1 MVPPAL
7 STALRPHKEFHK
19 RRRHRL
25 ASTSFFLKLH
35 KERLFD
41 ALQDT
46 PPAREVRQLV
56 EQLEAQ
62 LADAEAHDAP

>member
-1 MVPPAL
+1 MPRV
-7 STALRPHKEFHK
+7 

-46 PPAREVRQLV
+46 S
-56 EQLEAQ
+56 
-62 LADAEAHDAP
+62 

>member
-7 STALRPHKEFHK
+7 STALVPRV

-62 LADAEAHDAP
+62 LADAEAHDAS